1 MLLFCKSTKNSANNL
16 SALCWLVLLKLKG
29 IVHPKNKNSLIIF
42 TLVLF
47 QTCTSLFLL
56 LNGKEDILKNVVTRQ
71 WFSPLLWKSMATIN
85 CLSGY
90 KTFSKISS
98 FVFNRNSY
106 RVGLGTTWGRV

>member
-1 MLLFCKSTKNSANNL
+1 MINQSAPNRTSISHLVHNIMLWYMLLFCKSTKNSANNL

-71 WFSPLLWKSMATIN
+71 WFSPLL
-85 CLSGY
+85 
-90 KTFSKISS
+90 
-98 FVFNRNSY
+98 
-106 RVGLGTTWGRV
+106 